1 MQERRNPGNLRG
13 HFMQVRYYFAASV
26 AALSVGTIFAAP
38 VMAQETTSSVRGTVE
53 STNGPVAGATV
64 TIVHE
69 PSGTTATSTSD
80 ADGNFS
86 ANGLRIGGPFT
97 VTVEA
102 EGYENAQ
109 VTDLSLTAGQAFRL
123 PVVLQGQQEIVVTAS
138 ALQGAV
144 ETSTGPIT
152 ALNREDIEGVASI
165 NRDIRDL
172 ARRDPFATI
181 DLTNSR
187 TIEVAGQ
194 NGRLNRFSVD
204 GVQFSDDFGLNNGG
218 LPTSRGPVPLDAIE
232 QFSVKV
238 APYDV
243 SEGDFQG
250 GAINVLL
257 RSGGNSF
264 RGSAFFS
271 YTDQSLT
278 GERTRGR
285 DIALEFDSKQYGGVI
300 SGPIIKD
307 KLFFM
312 FAYEKTE
319 ESDPFDSGPQG
330 QGFSAPI
337 PGVTQALVDQ
347 VSSIAQSRYSYDTL
361 GVIANGIEEDEK
373 FVGKIDWNV
382 SDDHRV
388 SATYVRNI
396 GTQANQRNTSTST
409 TSPTLGLFST
419 GYELSE
425 EVNAGTFQLN
435 SDWSEKFSTEVRAS
449 YRDYNRGQN
458 PYGAKTLGEI
468 AVCADQSNPAAG
480 SLTACSNNVPRIFFG
495 PDLSRHAN
503 KLNTDNLS
511 IDFTA
516 RLDAGDHQ
524 FKGLFGYSQTNVFNL
539 FVPSSLGVYYF
550 DSITDFQAGNA
561 GRLTYQNAV
570 PSLNPDDAAA
580 NFGSSSFTF
589 GLQDD
594 WQVTDKL
601 QLTIGARYDLFANEE
616 RPPLNPDFV
625 TRHGFS
631 NRATFDGKG
640 VLQPRVGFNYEAT
653 DRLIIRGGVGIFA
666 GGTPDVFLS
675 NSFSNTGQLTN
686 SVTIDRT
693 GPTTCSIGTAA
704 QSTAFCSAALN
715 NVPLTSI
722 PAEVSSFLAG
732 NTTSR
737 QNAPVNAI
745 DPNLKIANQLRATVS
760 ADYEADLGP
769 LGDGWLFGANFL
781 YGNVLQA
788 YQWTDI
794 RSVQIGTLP
803 DGRPRYGNLPTT
815 SGPNQDLLMTNSTR
829 GRSYVAV
836 ARFAKEWDFGLGIE
850 GSYTRSDVKDENA
863 ITSTTA
869 SSLYNN
875 NVFVDPN
882 RAAYGRS
889 IYEIKDQWKF
899 GVNFQ
904 REFFGDNET
913 RLSLFGEYRSG
924 RPYSLVTFDPSNGT
938 SSSARGAVFGVTGTG
953 NRNLLYVPTIGDTR
967 VSFDSPASETAFN
980 ALIANLGLEKFRG
993 KILPKNSQTSPD
1005 FFKVDLSISQELPLF
1020 VGNAKLKLFA
1030 DVENVLNFIDSDWGA
1045 LRQVAFPYA
1054 ASVVNVQCLS
1064 TTVATGNGVVQI
1076 GATPAQNP
1084 NGLPAVVNT
1093 RSDQTCAQYRYSNV
1107 VNPNVDLVSRQSLY
1121 GIRVGV
1127 KVSF

>member
-1 MQERRNPGNLRG
+1 
-13 HFMQVRYYFAASV
+13 MQVRYYLAASA
-26 AALSVGTIFAAP
+26 AALSIATVVATPA
-38 VMAQETTSSVRGTVE
+38 MAQETTSSVRGTVE
-53 STNGPVAGATV
+53 SDAGPVAGATV

-69 PSGTTATSTSD
+69 PSGTTSTSTTD
-80 ADGNFS
+80 ASGNFG
-86 ANGLRIGGPFT
+86 ANGLRVGGPFT

-102 EGYENAQ
+102 DGFEGAQ
-109 VTDLSLTAGQAFRL
+109 VTDLSLSAGQAFRL
-123 PVVLQGQQEIVVTAS
+123 PVVLQTQQEIVVTAS
-138 ALQGAV
+138 ALKGAV

-152 ALNREDIEGVASI
+152 ALNRNDIEGVASV

-172 ARRDPFATI
+172 ARRDPFTTL

-187 TIEVAGQ
+187 TIEIAGQ

-218 LPTSRGPVPLDAIE
+218 LPTARGPVPLDAIE

-238 APYDV
+238 APFDV

-250 GAINVLL
+250 GAINVVL

-264 RGSAFFS
+264 RGSAFYT
-271 YTDQSLT
+271 YTDDSLT
-278 GERTRGR
+278 GDRTRGR
-285 DIALEFDSKQYGGVI
+285 DVIIDFSSKVYGGVL

-312 FAYEKTE
+312 VAYEKADQTQ
-319 ESDPFDSGPQG
+319 PFDSGPQG
-330 QGFSAPI
+330 QGFAAPI
-337 PGVTQALVDQ
+337 TGVTQALVDQ
-347 VSSIAQSRYSYDTL
+347 VSGIAQTRYNYDTL
-361 GVIANGIEEDEK
+361 GVIFNGVESDEK
-373 FVGKIDWNV
+373 VVVKLDWNV
-382 SDDHRV
+382 SDDHRA
-388 SATYVRNI
+388 SFSYVRNI
-396 GTQANQRNTSTST
+396 GTLANQRNTSTST

-435 SDWSEKFSTEVRAS
+435 SDWSETFSTEVRAS
-449 YRDYNRGQN
+449 YRDYNRGQV
-458 PYGAKTLGEI
+458 PYGEKTLGEI
-468 AVCADQSNPAAG
+468 SVCADPAQAG
-480 SLTACSNNVPRIFFG
+480 SFTSCTNASPRIFFG
-495 PDLSRHAN
+495 PDAARHSNA
-503 KLNTDNLS
+503 LNTDNLS
-511 IDFTA
+511 VDFTA

-524 FKGLFGYSQTNVFNL
+524 FKALAGYSQTNVFNL
-539 FVPSSLGVYYF
+539 FVQNTLGNYYF
-550 DSITDFQAGNA
+550 DSLADFQAGNA
-561 GRLTYQNAV
+561 GRLIYGNAV
-570 PSLNPDDAAA
+570 PSLDPDDGAA

-601 QLTIGARYDLFANEE
+601 QLNIGARYDLFANEE
-616 RPPLNPDFV
+616 KPPLNANFV
-625 TRHGFS
+625 ARHGFS
-631 NRATFDGKG
+631 NRTTFDGRG
-640 VLQPRVGFNYEAT
+640 VFQPRVGFNYEAS
-653 DRLIIRGGVGIFA
+653 DRLVIKGGVGVFA

-686 SVTIDRT
+686 AVTIDRT
-693 GPTTCSIGTAA
+693 ATGCSIGTVA
-704 QSTAFCSAALN
+704 QSATFCAAALN

-722 PAEVSSFLAG
+722 PAAVGTFIATNVASL
-732 NTTSR
+732 

-745 DPNLKIANQLRATVS
+745 DPDLKIARQLRATLS

-803 DGRPRYGNLPTT
+803 DGRPRYGNLPGTT
-815 SGPNQDLLMTNSTR
+815 GPNQDLLMTNSTR
-829 GRSYVAV
+829 GRSYIAV
-836 ARFAKEWDFGLGIE
+836 ARFAKDWDFGLGIE
-850 GSYTRSDVKDENA
+850 GSYTRADVKDENA

-869 SSLYNN
+869 GSLYNN
-875 NVFVDPN
+875 NVFSDPN
-882 RAAYGRS
+882 RASYGRS
-889 IYEIKDQWKF
+889 IYEIKDQWKL

-904 REFFGDNET
+904 RAFFGDNET

-924 RPYSLVTFDPSNGT
+924 RPYSVTSFDPSGT
-938 SSSARGAVFGVTGTG
+938 NSRGTVFGVNGTG
-953 NRNLLYVPTIGDTR
+953 SRNLLYIPTVGDTR
-967 VSFDSPASETAFN
+967 VSFDTPASETAFN
-980 ALIANLGLEKFRG
+980 TLVTNLGLEKFRG

-1054 ASVVNVQCLS
+1054 ATVANVQCL
-1064 TTVATGNGVVQI
+1064 TTATPTGSGVALV

-1084 NGLPAVVNT
+1084 TGLPTVVNT
-1093 RSDQTCAQYRYSNV
+1093 NSTQACQQYRYSNI

>member
-1 MQERRNPGNLRG
+1 
-13 HFMQVRYYFAASV
+13 MQVRYYLAASA
-26 AALSVGTIFAAP
+26 AALSFATIGAP
-38 VMAQETTSSVRGTVE
+38 AFAQETTSSVRGTVE
-53 STNGPVAGATV
+53 SPDGPVAGATV

-69 PSGTTATSTSD
+69 PSGTTSTSTTD
-80 ADGNFS
+80 AGGNFGAS
-86 ANGLRIGGPFT
+86 GLRVGGPFT

-102 EGYENAQ
+102 NGFESTQ
-109 VTDLSLTAGQAFRL
+109 VTDLALSAGQAFRL
-123 PVVLQGQQEIVVTAS
+123 PVVLQTQQEIVVTAS
-138 ALQGAV
+138 ALRGAV

-152 ALNREDIEGVASI
+152 ALNRNDIEGVASV

-172 ARRDPFATI
+172 ARRDPFTTL

-187 TIEVAGQ
+187 TIEIAGQ

-218 LPTSRGPVPLDAIE
+218 LPTARGPVPLDAIE

-238 APYDV
+238 APFDV

-250 GAINVLL
+250 GAINVVL
-257 RSGGNSF
+257 RSGGNKF
-264 RGSAFFS
+264 RGSAFYT
-271 YTDQSLT
+271 YTDDSLT
-278 GERTRGR
+278 GDRTRGR
-285 DIALEFDSKQYGGVI
+285 NVVIDFDSKVYGGVL

-312 FAYEKTE
+312 VAYEKADQTQ
-319 ESDPFDSGPQG
+319 PFDSGPQN
-330 QGFSAPI
+330 QGFAAPI
-337 PGVTQALVDQ
+337 TGVTQALVDQ
-347 VSSIAQSRYSYDTL
+347 VSSIAKSRYNYDTL
-361 GVIANGIEEDEK
+361 GVIFNGVESDEK
-373 FVGKIDWNV
+373 VVVKLDWNV
-382 SDDHRV
+382 SDDHRASV
-388 SATYVRNI
+388 SYVRNI
-396 GTQANQRNTSTST
+396 GTLANQRNTSTST
-409 TSPTLGLFST
+409 TSPSLGLFST

-449 YRDYNRGQN
+449 YRDYNRGQIS
-458 PYGAKTLGEI
+458 YGEKTLGEI
-468 AVCADQSNPAAG
+468 AVCADATQTTSFT
-480 SLTACSNNVPRIFFG
+480 SCSTGIPRIFFG
-495 PDLSRHAN
+495 PDQSRHSNA
-503 KLNTDNLS
+503 LNTDNLS
-511 IDFTA
+511 VDFTA
-516 RLDAGDHQ
+516 RLDAGAHQ
-524 FKGLFGYSQTNVFNL
+524 FKALFGYSQTNVVNL
-539 FVPSSLGVYYF
+539 FVQNTLGTYYF
-550 DSITDFQAGNA
+550 DSVADFQAGNA
-561 GRLTYQNAV
+561 GRLIYGNAV
-570 PSLNPDDAAA
+570 PSLNPNDAAA
-580 NFGSSSFTF
+580 SFGSSSFTF

-594 WQVTDKL
+594 WQATDKL
-601 QLTIGARYDLFANEE
+601 QLTIGARYDLFGNEE
-616 RPPLNPDFV
+616 KPPLNPNFV
-625 TRHGFS
+625 IRQGFS
-631 NRATFDGKG
+631 NRSTFDGRG

-653 DRLIIRGGVGIFA
+653 DRLIIKGGVGIFA

-693 GPTTCSIGTAA
+693 ATGCAIGNVA
-704 QSTAFCSAALN
+704 QSATFCSAALN

-722 PAEVSSFLAG
+722 PGPVSNFIAT
-732 NTTSR
+732 NTTSL

-745 DPNLKIANQLRATVS
+745 DPDLKIARQLRATLSV
-760 ADYEADLGP
+760 DYEADLGP

-788 YQWTDI
+788 YQWTDV

-803 DGRPRYGNLPTT
+803 DGRPRYGNLPGTT
-815 SGPNQDLLMTNSTR
+815 GPNQDLLMTNSTR
-829 GRSYVAV
+829 GRSYIAV
-836 ARFAKEWDFGLGIE
+836 ARFAKDWDFGLGIE
-850 GSYTRSDVKDENA
+850 GSYTRSDVTDENA

-869 SSLYNN
+869 GSLYNN
-875 NVFVDPN
+875 NVFNDPN

-889 IYEIKDQWKF
+889 IYEIKDQWKL

-924 RPYSLVTFDPSNGT
+924 RPFSLTTFDTTGT
-938 SSSARGAVFGVTGTG
+938 SSRGVVFGVNGTG
-953 NRNLLYVPTIGDTR
+953 SRNLLYVPTVGDTR
-967 VSFDSPASETAFN
+967 VSFDSVANAAAFDK
-980 ALIANLGLEKFRG
+980 LVTNLGLEKFRG

-1054 ASVVNVQCLS
+1054 ATVVNVQCLS
-1064 TTVATGNGVVQI
+1064 AAVPTGTGVVAI
-1076 GATPAQNP
+1076 GSTPTQNP
-1084 NGLPAVVNT
+1084 GNLPAVLNAFNT
-1093 RSDQTCAQYRYSNV
+1093 QACAQYRYSNV

>member
-1 MQERRNPGNLRG
+1 MMQI
-13 HFMQVRYYFAASV
+13 RYYLAAGV
-26 AALSVGTIFAAP
+26 AALSIASLSATPAF
-38 VMAQETTSSVRGTVE
+38 AQETTSSVRGTVE
-53 STNGPVAGATV
+53 SGSGPVAGATV

-69 PSGTTATSTSD
+69 PSGTTSTSTTD
-80 ADGNFS
+80 ASGNFS

-97 VTVEA
+97 VTVDA
-102 EGYENAQ
+102 DGFQSAQ
-109 VTDLSLTAGQAFRL
+109 VTDLSLSAGQAFRL
-123 PVVLQGQQEIVVTAS
+123 PVVLEAQQEIVVTAS
-138 ALQGAV
+138 ALRGAT

-152 ALNREDIEGVASI
+152 ALNRNDIEGVASI

-172 ARRDPFATI
+172 ARRDPFATL

-187 TIEVAGQ
+187 TIEIAGQ

-218 LPTSRGPVPLDAIE
+218 LPTARGPVPLDAIE

-238 APYDV
+238 APFDI

-250 GAINVLL
+250 GAINVVL
-257 RSGGNSF
+257 RSGGNNF
-264 RGSAFFS
+264 RGSAFYT
-271 YTDQSLT
+271 YTDDSLS
-278 GERTRGR
+278 GDRTKGR
-285 DIALEFDSKQYGGVI
+285 DINLDFDSKVYGGI
-300 SGPIIKD
+300 LSGPIIKD

-312 FAYEKTE
+312 VAYEKADQTQ
-319 ESDPFDSGPQG
+319 PFDSGPQG
-330 QGFSAPI
+330 LGFAQPI
-337 PGVTQALVDQ
+337 PGVTQPLVDRI
-347 VSSIAQSRYSYDTL
+347 SGIAQTRYGYDTL
-361 GVIANGIEEDEK
+361 GVISNGVEEDEK
-373 FVGKIDWNV
+373 IVAKLDWNV
-382 SDDHRV
+382 SEDHRASV
-388 SATYVRNI
+388 TYVRNV
-396 GTQANQRNTSTST
+396 GTIANQRNTSTNT

-435 SDWSEKFSTEVRAS
+435 SNWSDKFSTEVRAS
-449 YRDYNRGQN
+449 YRDYNRGQI
-458 PYGAKTLGEI
+458 PYGEKTLGEI
-468 AVCADQSNPAAG
+468 AVCADETTAG
-480 SLTACSNNVPRIFFG
+480 SRTSCTPGVPRIFFG
-495 PDLSRHAN
+495 PDQSRHAN
-503 KLNTDNLS
+503 ALNTDNLS

-524 FKGLFGYSQTNVFNL
+524 FKALAGYSQTNVFNL

-550 DSITDFQAGNA
+550 DSIADFQAGNA

-570 PSLNPDDAAA
+570 PSLDPNDGAA

-601 QLTIGARYDLFANEE
+601 QLNIGARYDLFANEE
-616 RPPLNPDFV
+616 KPPLNPDFV
-625 TRHGFS
+625 ARYGFS
-631 NRATFDGKG
+631 NRVTFDGRG
-640 VLQPRVGFNYEAT
+640 VFQPRVGFNYEAT
-653 DRLIIRGGVGIFA
+653 DRLIIKGGVGIFA

-675 NSFSNTGQLTN
+675 NSFSNTGRLTN
-686 SVTIDRT
+686 SLTVDRT
-693 GPTTCSIGTAA
+693 GATACQIGTVA
-704 QSTAFCSAALN
+704 QSTAFCTAALN

-722 PAEVSSFLAG
+722 PAEVGAFLTG
-732 NTTSR
+732 NLTSL

-745 DPNLKIANQLRATVS
+745 DPDLKIARQLRATLSV
-760 ADYEADLGP
+760 DYEADLGP

-794 RSVQIGTLP
+794 RSVQTGTLP
-803 DGRPRYGNLPTT
+803 DGRPRYNNLPGT
-815 SGPNQDLLMTNSTR
+815 SGPNQDLLMTNSQR
-829 GRSYVAV
+829 GRSYIAV
-836 ARFAKEWDFGLGIE
+836 ARFAKDWDFGLGIE

-899 GVNFQ
+899 GINFQ
-904 REFFGDNET
+904 RAFFGENET

-924 RPYSLVTFDPSNGT
+924 RPYSVTTFDTTGANASGRSN
-938 SSSARGAVFGVTGTG
+938 VFGVVGTG
-953 NRNLLYVPTIGDTR
+953 GRNLLYVPTSGDTR
-967 VSFDSPASETAFN
+967 VSFDTAASETAFN
-980 ALIANLGLEKFRG
+980 ALVSNLGLEKFRG

-1005 FFKVDLSISQELPLF
+1005 FFKVDLSVSQELPLF
-1020 VGNAKLKLFA
+1020 VGNAKVRLFA
-1030 DVENVLNFIDSDWGA
+1030 DVENILNFIDSDWGA

-1054 ASVVNVQCLS
+1054 ATVVNVQC
-1064 TTVATGNGVVQI
+1064 I
-1076 GATPAQNP
+1076 GAGTPPPTGVAPGSAIPGGGTYAPLVTSPAQ
-1084 NGLPAVVNT
+1084 AC
-1093 RSDQTCAQYRYSNV
+1093 QQYRYSNV

-1127 KVSF
+1127 KISF

>member
-1 MQERRNPGNLRG
+1 MQI
-13 HFMQVRYYFAASV
+13 RYFLAAST
-26 AALSVGTIFAAP
+26 AALTIAVAMATP
-38 VMAQETTSSVRGTVE
+38 AVAQETTSAVRGSVE
-53 STNGPVAGATV
+53 SDNGPVAGATV

-69 PSGTTATSTSD
+69 PSGTTASTTSD
-80 ADGNFS
+80 AAGNFS
-86 ANGLRIGGPFT
+86 VNGLRVGGPFT
-97 VTVEA
+97 LTVEA
-102 EGYENAQ
+102 AGYENAQ
-109 VTDLSLTAGQAFRL
+109 VTDLSLSAGQAFRL
-123 PVVLQGQQEIVVTAS
+123 PVVLQGQQEIVVMAS

-152 ALNREDIEGVASI
+152 ALNRNDIEGVASI

-172 ARRDPFATI
+172 ARRDPFTTL

-187 TIEVAGQ
+187 TIEIAGQ

-218 LPTSRGPVPLDAIE
+218 LPTARGPVPFDAIE

-238 APYDV
+238 APFDV

-250 GAINVLL
+250 GAINVVL
-257 RSGGNSF
+257 RSGGNKF
-264 RGSAFFS
+264 RGSAF
-271 YTDQSLT
+271 YTYTNDSLSGDKT
-278 GERTRGR
+278 KGR
-285 DIALEFDSKQYGGVI
+285 DVILDFNSKVYGGI
-300 SGPIIKD
+300 LSGPIIKD

-312 FAYEKTE
+312 VAYEKADQTQ
-319 ESDPFDSGPQG
+319 PFDSGPQG
-330 QGFSAPI
+330 QGFAAPI
-337 PGVTQALVDQ
+337 PGVTQALIDN
-347 VSSIAQSRYSYDTL
+347 VSSIAKTKYNYDTL
-361 GVIANGIEEDEK
+361 GVISNGVESDEK
-373 FVGKIDWNV
+373 IVVKLDWNV
-382 SDDHRV
+382 SDDHRASV
-388 SATYVRNI
+388 SYVRNV
-396 GTQANQRNTSTST
+396 GTIANQRNTSTST

-435 SDWSEKFSTEVRAS
+435 SDWSDKFSTEVRAS
-449 YRDYNRGQN
+449 YRDYNRGQV
-458 PYGAKTLGEI
+458 PYGATTLGEI
-468 AVCADQSNPAAG
+468 AVCADAATAG
-480 SLTACSNNVPRIFFG
+480 SFTSCSTGVPRIFFG

-516 RLDAGDHQ
+516 RLDAGAHQ
-524 FKGLFGYSQTNVFNL
+524 FKALAGYSQTNVFNL
-539 FVPSSLGVYYF
+539 FVPSSLGVFYF
-550 DSITDFQAGNA
+550 DSVADFQNGNA
-561 GRLTYQNAV
+561 GRLIYQNAV
-570 PSLNPDDAAA
+570 PSLDPNDAAA

-594 WQVTDKL
+594 WQVSDKL
-601 QLTIGARYDLFANEE
+601 QLTIGARYDLFGNEE
-616 RPPLNPDFV
+616 KPPLNPNFV
-625 TRHGFS
+625 QRQGYS
-631 NRATFDGKG
+631 NRSTFDGRG
-640 VLQPRVGFNYEAT
+640 VFQPRVGFNYEAT
-653 DRLIIRGGVGIFA
+653 DRFIIKGGVGIFA

-693 GPTTCSIGTAA
+693 AA
-704 QSTAFCSAALN
+704 APGCNIPVATPNAAAICSAALN
-715 NVPLTSI
+715 NVALTSI
-722 PAEVSSFLAG
+722 PSLVGSYLAT
-732 NTTSR
+732 NTALLA
-737 QNAPVNAI
+737 NAPVNAI
-745 DPNLKIANQLRATVS
+745 DPDLKIARQLRATLS

-781 YGNVLQA
+781 YGNVLQG
-788 YQWTDI
+788 YQWTDV

-803 DGRPRYGNLPTT
+803 DGRPRYGNLPGTT
-815 SGPNQDLLMTNSTR
+815 GPNQDLLMTNSTR
-829 GRSYVAV
+829 GRSYIAV
-836 ARFAKEWDFGLGIE
+836 ARFAKDWDFGLGIE
-850 GSYTRSDVKDENA
+850 GSYTRSDVTDENA

-875 NVFVDPN
+875 NVFNDPN

-904 REFFGDNET
+904 RKFFGENET

-924 RPYSLVTFDPSNGT
+924 RPFSLTTFDTTGT
-938 SSSARGAVFGVTGTG
+938 NASARGVVFGATGTG
-953 NRNLLYVPTIGDTR
+953 SRNLLYVPTVGDNK
-967 VSFDSPASETAFN
+967 VSFDSAASETAFN
-980 ALIANLGLEKFRG
+980 TLVTNLGLEKFRG

-1020 VGNAKLKLFA
+1020 VGGAKLKLFA

-1054 ASVVNVQCLS
+1054 ATVTNIQCLS
-1064 TTVATGNGVVQI
+1064 VATPTGTAP
-1076 GATPAQNP
+1076 GA
-1084 NGLPAVVNT
+1084 GVVNT
-1093 RSDQTCAQYRYSNV
+1093 SNTQTCAQYRYSNV
-1107 VNPNVDLVSRQSLY
+1107 VSPNVDLVSRQSLY